1 MSVDSL
7 ATVQIDLSQMQQ
19 RRPKALGEVVLEVRN
34 LWKSFGH
41 GDVIAGISFQMRA
54 GEVLGLIGPG
64 GAGKSVIVK
73 LCCGLLEPD
82 DGQISV
88 LGQDLQHLNDK
99 DKQALRTRVGL
110 VFQNYALFDFMTV
123 GQNVAFPM
131 RQRGTYSDE
140 EIGIRVQE
148 RLAEVDLPKV
158 QHLMPNELSGGM
170 KKRVGLARAN
180 INDPEL
186 IFFDDPTAGLDP
198 VTSSKIFNLIRR
210 TQAQRNSTCLVI
222 SHDIDRMRPAC
233 DRYLLLYRGKLHF
246 VGTEIEAM
254 ASSDT
259 IVREFFRKEE
269 GLSL

>member
-1 MSVDSL
+1 
-7 ATVQIDLSQMQQ
+7 
-19 RRPKALGEVVLEVRN
+19 
-34 LWKSFGH
+34 
-41 GDVIAGISFQMRA
+41 MRA

-186 IFFDDPTAGLDP
+186 IFLT
-198 VTSSKIFNLIRR
+198 IRR
-210 TQAQRNSTCLVI
+210 PVSI
-222 SHDIDRMRPAC
+222 P
-233 DRYLLLYRGKLHF
+233 
-246 VGTEIEAM
+246 
-254 ASSDT
+254 
-259 IVREFFRKEE
+259 
-269 GLSL
+269 